1 MKTAK
6 LKTIEQN
13 DNVGLFSICFDGSD
27 ESEFEKFIAKFKDD
41 AEYNKDYNAI
51 VFALTKI
58 IANGALERL
67 FRIEG
72 RMNDNVAALSLDSR
86 KLRLYCLR
94 MSDKIL
100 ILGNGGAKRTRTYQ
114 EDDELSGYV
123 MDLQKFDKALIEAQ
137 KNGRVTIEKSVITNI
152 ESATFEL

>member
-27 ESEFEKFIAKFKDD
+27 ESEFEKFITKFKDN